1 MVWGCVSSA
10 GVGNIHFIDGKMDRF
25 QYLDIL
31 KQNVK
36 QSAEKLGI
44 LDSFSFYQD
53 NDPKHTSHVAK
64 LWLVYNC
71 PKLLQTPAQSPDLN
85 VIEHVWEE
93 LARKLY
99 KNKYNTLAQLK
110 EGIEREWNNITP
122 EFCANLVHSMPRRLE
137 AVIKAKGFASK
148 Y

>member
-1 MVWGCVSSA
+1 M
-10 GVGNIHFIDGKMDRF
+10 NRF

-36 QSAEKLGI
+36 QSADKLNI
-44 LDSFSFYQD
+44 LDTFPFYQD
-53 NDPKHTSHVAK
+53 NDPQHTSHVAQM
-64 LWLVYNC
+64 WLTQNC
-71 PKLLQTPAQSPDLN
+71 PKLLRTPAQSPDLN
-85 VIEHVWEE
+85 IIEHVWEE

-99 KNKYNTLAQLK
+99 ESNFNSVDQLK
-110 EGIEREWNNITP
+110 QGIRREWNNITP
-122 EFCANLVHSMPRRLE
+122 EFCANLVQSMPRRLE